1 MFDPKT
7 TITHLLVFRAPRFFV
22 PLERAPFTPPRA
34 PENAGLQARACKI
47 KNEQIVNTA
56 IFHAGFVEKP
66 PFCKQ
71 LVTDVTNLLFLVP
84 DAGFSASFYLTA
96 GR

>member
-7 TITHLLVFRAPRFFV
+7 TITHLLVFRAPRFFPPWEEH
-22 PLERAPFTPPRA
+22 PLRPQHH
-34 PENAGLQARACKI
+34 PENAGRQARACKI

-56 IFHAGFVEKP
+56 IFHASFVEKP